1 MKTLLVTGAAGF
13 IGSHLCAKLL
23 EMGHRVI
30 GVDDMS
36 NGSMKNIQ
44 ALSENENFIFRFV
57 NVSVLEYYADFLDS
71 FKIDAVFHLAAN
83 SDISVN
89 DPTTEFRHTFISTYN
104 VLEYCRD
111 KGIKELI
118 FSSSGSVYG
127 ETVGQISELY
137 GPLLPI
143 SHYAAAKLSSEAF
156 ISAYSHMYG
165 IKSWILRFPNV
176 VGGHATHGAIYDFVR
191 MLLKNPDILEVLGD
205 GKQTKPYLYI
215 DDLINAVMFLWENTA
230 ETVNLYNI
238 AGTGETTV
246 KEIAEAV
253 VEAGWINAEIKYT
266 GGDRGWK
273 GDVPKY
279 SCDAGKLK
287 KLGWKNEYDSLSAVK
302 KAIKDI
308 IHETEI

>member
-13 IGSHLCAKLL
+13 IGSHLCEKLL
-23 EMGHRVI
+23 NMGHRVI

-36 NGSMKNIQ
+36 NGSMKNVQ
-44 ALSENENFIFRFV
+44 AFSENENFIFHFM
-57 NVSVLEYYADFLDS
+57 NVSVLEYYVDFLDS

-83 SDISVN
+83 SDISVC
-89 DPTTEFRHTFISTYN
+89 DPTTEFRHTFMSTYSI
-104 VLEYCRD
+104 LEYCRD
-111 KGIKELI
+111 KGIKEFI

-127 ETVGQISELY
+127 ETTGMISELY
-137 GPLLPI
+137 GPLVPI

-191 MLLKNPDILEVLGD
+191 MLRKNPDVLEVLGD
-205 GKQTKPYLYI
+205 GSQRKPYLYVK
-215 DDLINAVMFLWENTA
+215 DLVSAIMFLWEKTG
-230 ETVNLYNI
+230 ETVNLFNI

-246 KEIAEAV
+246 KEIANEV
-253 VEAGWINAEIKYT
+253 VEAMGTNATIIYT
-266 GGDRGWK
+266 GGDRGWL

-287 KLGWKNEYDSLSAVK
+287 KLGWKNEYDSLSSVK